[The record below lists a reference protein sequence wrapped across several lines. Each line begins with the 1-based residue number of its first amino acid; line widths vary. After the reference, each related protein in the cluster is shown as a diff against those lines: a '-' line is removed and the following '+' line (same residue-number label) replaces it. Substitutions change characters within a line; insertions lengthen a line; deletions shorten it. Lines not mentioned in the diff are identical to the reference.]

1 MGDYTFAHGL
11 LAGLVV
17 GFAAGIVLAAL
28 LFANRRGDDDDQPT
42 IPG

>member
-1 MGDYTFAHGL
+1 MEHYTFAHGL

-17 GFAAGIVLAAL
+17 GFTAGLVLAAL
-28 LFANRRGDDDDQPT
+28 LFANRRGDNDDQPT

>member
-1 MGDYTFAHGL
+1 MDYGFTHGL

-17 GFAAGIVLAAL
+17 GATAGIVICAL
-28 LFANRRGDDDDQPT
+28 MFANRRGDDDDQPT